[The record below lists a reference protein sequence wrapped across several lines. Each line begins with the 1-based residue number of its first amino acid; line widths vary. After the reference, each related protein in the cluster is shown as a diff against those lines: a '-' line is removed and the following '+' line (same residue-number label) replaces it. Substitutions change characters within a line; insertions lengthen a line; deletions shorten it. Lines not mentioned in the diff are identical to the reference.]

1 MILDPIK
8 LMPPE
13 LVPYAQDIDA
23 FKADTRVRLLW
34 PPIGLGG
41 GGTVVA
47 AQDAQGAD
55 LAIKIILADTDAMRD
70 QVRREAA
77 ILKQVQ
83 HAAALSGQGVLWQK
97 HYPHL
102 DLFFL
107 AMELVEGQTLAAYLT
122 TNGLIDE
129 ATALE
134 WTIAIAEAVETMHR
148 QKIIH
153 RDIKPDNIILAQ
165 LGSRFQPILVDYG
178 IAKVGNHTARG
189 AKAATDG
196 YAPPEQY
203 KGGTDQRSD
212 IYALGATLFEM
223 LTGRTPTKATKRD
236 VKALLEPRQY
246 NASLSPELE
255 LVIQIATACAP
266 EQRFQSMGALLDALR
281 LVESKDSTALY
292 TILQALGLVKKRNH
306 RAQPVSV
313 SGAMS
318 APQLPPLPM
327 KKVAPAITP
336 TITPALI
343 APVAPALAVVQAAV
357 LPAPVSRPKGSK
369 QVICPYCN
377 ALTRAS
383 EMFCADCGF
392 ALVPGAPVGVARA
405 VSISPSPAIKASVA
419 PARTLT
425 PGPQILSLVLAQQI
439 ILGGPALAAWE
450 KLLLMLAYWLLLA
463 SVALGVHALSLAL
476 ALSGSLVIGSF
487 VVFLLLFPLFFVIL
501 WRWKRTVI
509 TRRGQTRLLKRAA
522 LLLLS
527 LLATSGT
534 LAWLLKE
541 SMAGQHVLGGPNASI
556 LICAWLALC
565 ASLLVKA
572 LLA

>member
-97 HYPHL
+97 HYPHV

-107 AMELVEGQTLAAYLT
+107 AMELVEGQTLAAYLS

-223 LTGRTPTKATKRD
+223 LTERTPTKATKRD

-281 LVESKDSTALY
+281 LVESKDTTALY
-292 TILQALGLVKKRNH
+292 TILQALGLVKKQNH
-306 RAQPVSV
+306 KAQPVSV
-313 SGAMS
+313 TGAIS

-327 KKVAPAITP
+327 KKVAPAIM
-336 TITPALI
+336 PALI
-343 APVAPALAVVQAAV
+343 APVAPVPAAVQAAAA

-405 VSISPSPAIKASVA
+405 VSISPPPVMKASFA

-476 ALSGSLVIGSF
+476 ALSGSLAIGSF

-501 WRWKRTVI
+501 WRWKRTTI

-556 LICAWLALC
+556 FICAWLALC
-565 ASLLVKA
+565 ASLLVKS